1 MNEGNLGNIEK
12 TYEDFID
19 RFPFG
24 SIYMEKN
31 LILKNQFDT
40 INDIKYVYKSNSL
53 LEVNKNISVGTIH
66 IKFKS
71 ISSNI
76 TNVEYY
82 LSFPFENT
90 DYDG

>member
-1 MNEGNLGNIEK
+1 MDE
-12 TYEDFID
+12 
-19 RFPFG
+19 
-24 SIYMEKN
+24 N

-53 LEVNKNISVGTIH
+53 LEVNKNISVGTID

-76 TNVEYY
+76 TEVEYY